1 MDESSVSGI
10 QAGMVEEDR
19 TASAVGAYYAGR
31 STNENVENYAN
42 SGGNGEEEDGS
53 EQEGTSKLDF
63 RDMVSLGRDQ
73 YQRQYHPLTQP
84 DCDDDEEGSQSVR
97 NDEEEEEEEK
107 SAGGG
112 NEDSAPDSSSSV
124 AAALGTNNDEEDAT
138 GYTMMEINETEEDG
152 RYGRLLTQAEG
163 GGDDS
168 GDSISN
174 DEFDMPVSYY
184 SNGSISDRQ
193 QHDDSDSDSDDENED
208 SDNAESGESKDDA
221 SSSSGSSSSSDE
233 SASLEQDL
241 RDMETTP
248 RIVRNRRRAIKR
260 NEERLRVLMQGVD
273 RPGGKGVQENGDANN
288 EGSRISGATKKRK
301 RRKVGR
307 SGVKSPGR
315 EQQSSGRRRG
325 MLFATRFNSVES
337 VTYKSQQQ
345 QQQEALGQSQGGCC
359 LNAGGLLVNGSV
371 EAAASAVSS
380 SSQRYK
386 TLPEEVCDRFPHRE
400 AQIRLLCSIFERTVQ
415 QGSRADSAIGSHE
428 LDDMGQKGKA
438 FVPSPV
444 FVTGPSGV
452 GKTSVVRDILQTLK
466 QRHGDVALTMSQ
478 HEQQPSGNPSS
489 VAFSYVNCS
498 TSEGST
504 AGAFLEE
511 AYKQILRSFFFSSD
525 KKLSRRSRKRRKR
538 GTPRR
543 RHMNGDVSSIKS
555 HGGNAND
562 QSAVPSVDNHN
573 KGSPMIEKQGLPA
586 EDEIRN
592 TKSSMRHVSRH
603 IDEDYG
609 VDRTFCHD
617 DEEEG
622 FGDIE
627 DQIEQQKKEHLRS
640 KATLQG
646 FSGQKGGAALIG
658 DSSLEMKRHHTI
670 STPAD
675 FGRALIPLCG
685 GPTSSHHGSKTRY
698 RGCAFLVLDHAE
710 RLLSM
715 TAKQSS
721 PYSSLGRDE
730 RNNLLSQLLLLPR
743 VMGLNLTIVVVTNN
757 SLLEFGRTNNI
768 HLQPS
773 ASLGTIQDAIHPIR
787 VRFYA
792 YRGRQIYRSIFL
804 LPKMKEYVFGCDDP
818 SAVLSSAPMCH
829 EARQI
834 MMTARDRL
842 YKAMIKA
849 ILQSLEGMTRDIR
862 EMQRFA
868 RIFWPIYISPLTRT
882 SNSGMG
888 ISCPIKQ
895 KFCSVLTRGDTQGRD
910 SSAGLCHQDSCGF
923 CRNISSGDASSG
935 GGAKIESVL
944 EMLDIKGR
952 KPMRDIMSKC
962 LFTPVQKLDLTLYPQ
977 ACADSTHLETIRS
990 LQSSSLGQLSYMAKF
1005 LLVSAYLCQNNRQEQ
1020 DLALF
1025 TNHNKGR
1032 RGKGRARNSGAGG
1045 TEEALY
1051 ASSAAAQ
1058 QQLRSLRPSAFP
1070 VERMASVFS
1079 SILSKYGTE
1088 SELLGG
1094 EMQEDGYLDV
1104 SRIGSVRLFECLA
1117 ELRDF
1122 GLLRDVSGAA
1132 AADAGNDPIDLSAR
1146 KFICNLSDADALT
1159 LAKEVNIPLQKYML
1173 RER

>member
-1 MDESSVSGI
+1 
-10 QAGMVEEDR
+10 
-19 TASAVGAYYAGR
+19 
-31 STNENVENYAN
+31 
-42 SGGNGEEEDGS
+42 
-53 EQEGTSKLDF
+53 
-63 RDMVSLGRDQ
+63 
-73 YQRQYHPLTQP
+73 
-84 DCDDDEEGSQSVR
+84 
-97 NDEEEEEEEK
+97 
-107 SAGGG
+107 
-112 NEDSAPDSSSSV
+112 
-124 AAALGTNNDEEDAT
+124 
-138 GYTMMEINETEEDG
+138 
-152 RYGRLLTQAEG
+152 
-163 GGDDS
+163 
-168 GDSISN
+168 
-174 DEFDMPVSYY
+174 
-184 SNGSISDRQ
+184 
-193 QHDDSDSDSDDENED
+193 
-208 SDNAESGESKDDA
+208 
-221 SSSSGSSSSSDE
+221 
-233 SASLEQDL
+233 
-241 RDMETTP
+241 
-248 RIVRNRRRAIKR
+248 
-260 NEERLRVLMQGVD
+260 
-273 RPGGKGVQENGDANN
+273 
-288 EGSRISGATKKRK
+288 
-301 RRKVGR
+301 
-307 SGVKSPGR
+307 
-315 EQQSSGRRRG
+315 
-325 MLFATRFNSVES
+325 MLC
-337 VTYKSQQQ
+337 
-345 QQQEALGQSQGGCC
+345 G
-359 LNAGGLLVNGSV
+359 
-371 EAAASAVSS
+371 
-380 SSQRYK
+380 
-386 TLPEEVCDRFPHRE
+386 
-400 AQIRLLCSIFERTVQ
+400 IFERTVQ
-415 QGSRADSAIGSHE
+415 QGSRANSAIRSHE
-428 LDDMGQKGKA
+428 LDDMGQETKA

-466 QRHGDVALTMSQ
+466 QRHGDVALTVSQ
-478 HEQQPSGNPSS
+478 HEQQQSGNPSS
-489 VAFSYVNCS
+489 VACSYVNCS

-525 KKLSRRSRKRRKR
+525 KKLARRSRKRRKR

-543 RHMNGDVSSIKS
+543 RHMNGDVSSNKS
-555 HGGNAND
+555 PGGNTND
-562 QSAVPSVDNHN
+562 QSAIPSVDNHS
-573 KGSPMIEKQGLPA
+573 KGSPIVEKQGLPT

-592 TKSSMRHVSRH
+592 TKDSVRRVSRH

-609 VDRTFCHD
+609 VDRTLCHD

-627 DQIEQQKKEHLRS
+627 DQIEQQKKDHLRS

-646 FSGQKGGAALIG
+646 FSGQKDGATLIG

-685 GPTSSHHGSKTRY
+685 GPSHHGSKTKY

-804 LPKMKEYVFGCDDP
+804 LPKMKEYVFGCDEP
-818 SAVLSSAPMCH
+818 SAVLSSAPMCQG
-829 EARQI
+829 ARQI
-834 MMTARDRL
+834 MTTARDRL
-842 YKAMIKA
+842 YNAMIKT

-868 RIFWPIYISPLTRT
+868 RIFWPIYISPLTC
-882 SNSGMG
+882 NSGRG
-888 ISCPIKQ
+888 RSCPIKQ
-895 KFCSVLTRGDTQGRD
+895 KFCSVLSRGDTQAR
-910 SSAGLCHQDSCGF
+910 SSSTGLCHQDSCGF
-923 CRNISSGDASSG
+923 CRNISSGNSSSG
-935 GGAKIESVL
+935 SGGKIESVL

-962 LFTPVQKLDLTLYPQ
+962 LFTPVQKLDSTLYPR

-1032 RGKGRARNSGAGG
+1032 RGKGRARNSGAGD

-1070 VERMASVFS
+1070 VERMVSVFS

-1094 EMQEDGYLDV
+1094 EMQDDGYLDV

-1132 AADAGNDPIDLSAR
+1132 ADAGNDPIDLNAR
-1146 KFICNLSDADALT
+1146 KFVCNLSNADALT